1 MIFRSLRL
9 SILLLGAIG
18 VLASIAMAIQ
28 GYLLQSRMSQQ
39 AGEVFVSKDVVADIL
54 PPPLYLIELRLVLS
68 EAVEGTLTPDA
79 ATKEFDRLV
88 SEYDQRV
95 AYWTK
100 NPPYGLEKQL
110 LGEQHA
116 AALKFIAAARIQILA
131 HVQSGDLEGARHSL
145 SEVNGLYLEHRT
157 GVNKTVEAGNKF
169 ADVTMAAFDSTQAWS
184 ARIMLTVTAVAA
196 ALVLMCYRIVLTSI
210 TVPLEACTRLSRQMA
225 NGDLSSGRGAPPPHD
240 SIGELARALSD
251 MKSSLTL
258 IVGSVRENAD
268 SVATASAQISS
279 GNNDLASRTEE
290 QASALQETAASME
303 ELGATVRQNTNSA
316 QQADHLAQSATAVAE
331 KGSQVVSRVVDTM
344 KGINDSS
351 KKIADII
358 GVIDGIAFQTNI
370 LALNAAVEAARAGE
384 QGRGFAVV
392 ASEVRS
398 LASRS
403 ADAAKEIKSLIGT
416 SVTRVEQGST
426 LVDQA
431 GSTMSEVV
439 NSIQQVSRIMGEI
452 SLASAQQSSGVAQIG
467 DAIDQMDRATQQNSA
482 LVEESA
488 AAAES
493 LKVQAQ
499 QLVSAVA
506 VFKLT
511 EGT

>member
-225 NGDLSSGRGAPPPHD
+225 NGDLSWGGGGGGAGARPHPAGGGGRAGRRPPPP
-240 SIGELARALSD
+240 
-251 MKSSLTL
+251 T
-258 IVGSVRENAD
+258 
-268 SVATASAQISS
+268 TASASW
-279 GNNDLASRTEE
+279 R
-290 QASALQETAASME
+290 
-303 ELGATVRQNTNSA
+303 
-316 QQADHLAQSATAVAE
+316 
-331 KGSQVVSRVVDTM
+331 
-344 KGINDSS
+344 
-351 KKIADII
+351 
-358 GVIDGIAFQTNI
+358 
-370 LALNAAVEAARAGE
+370 ARCP
-384 QGRGFAVV
+384 
-392 ASEVRS
+392 
-398 LASRS
+398 
-403 ADAAKEIKSLIGT
+403 T
-416 SVTRVEQGST
+416 
-426 LVDQA
+426 
-431 GSTMSEVV
+431 
-439 NSIQQVSRIMGEI
+439 
-452 SLASAQQSSGVAQIG
+452 
-467 DAIDQMDRATQQNSA
+467 
-482 LVEESA
+482 
-488 AAAES
+488 
-493 LKVQAQ
+493 
-499 QLVSAVA
+499 
-506 VFKLT
+506 
-511 EGT
+511 